1 MMNRFIFFIFYFSFS
16 HAQWISLNLDSVN
29 ETDQVKTF
37 LTGVSLG
44 FGHHTRAIQ
53 TEQQRLVAGVSFIY
67 AKNLNKSAFTDNH
80 LGGIPIL
87 YGRILISNNLF
98 FQGKLSGFTS
108 GGDISQQIGWGFI
121 LNLSDVNNPSVW
133 KLSTNFAHVKSPGNL
148 ILRGLDVFLSKEWE
162 IRNIWWYLGLG
173 KNYYKTRVYS
183 NNDSIPSVL
192 ERENNYIQIGTQLRS
207 ASFIFVPQ
215 LKFLPE
221 IVQISVDVIRGFH

>member
-1 MMNRFIFFIFYFSFS
+1 MNRFIFIIFCFSFS
-16 HAQWISLNLDSVN
+16 YAQWISLNLDSAN

-37 LTGVSLG
+37 LTGVSLS

-53 TEQQRLVAGVSFIY
+53 EQEQRLVAGVSFVY
-67 AKNLNKSAFTDNH
+67 AKNLSKSAFNDNY
-80 LGGIPIL
+80 LGGIPIF
-87 YGRILISNNLF
+87 YGRILISDNLF

-121 LNLSDVNNPSVW
+121 LNLSDINDHSSW
-133 KLSTNFAHVKSPGNL
+133 KLSTNFSHVKSPGNL
-148 ILRGLDVFLSKEWE
+148 NLRGLDVFLSKEWK
-162 IRNIWWYLGLG
+162 IGNIWWYLGLG
-173 KNYYKTRVYS
+173 KNYYKTRIYS

-207 ASFIFVPQ
+207 TSYVFVPQ
-215 LKFLPE
+215 LKFHPE

>member
-1 MMNRFIFFIFYFSFS
+1 MNRFIFIIFCFSFS
-16 HAQWISLNLDSVN
+16 YAQWISLNLDSAN

-53 TEQQRLVAGVSFIY
+53 EQEQRLVAGVSFVY
-67 AKNLNKSAFTDNH
+67 AKNLSKSAFNDNH
-80 LGGIPIL
+80 LGGIPIF
-87 YGRILISNNLF
+87 YGRILISDNLF

-121 LNLSDVNNPSVW
+121 LNLSDISDRSSW
-133 KLSTNFAHVKSPGNL
+133 KLSTNFSHVKSPGNL
-148 ILRGLDVFLSKEWE
+148 NLRGLDVFLSKEWK
-162 IRNIWWYLGLG
+162 IGNIWWYLGLG
-173 KNYYKTRVYS
+173 KNYYKTRIYS
-183 NNDSIPSVL
+183 NKVGIPSVL

-207 ASFIFVPQ
+207 TSYVFVPQ
-215 LKFLPE
+215 LKFHPE

>member
-121 LNLSDVNNPSVW
+121 LNFSDINNHSAW
-133 KLSTNFAHVKSPGNL
+133 KLSTNFAHVKSPWNL
-148 ILRGLDVFLSKEWE
+148 NLRGLDVFLSKEWE
-162 IRNIWWYLGLG
+162 IGNIWCYLGLG

-183 NNDSIPSVL
+183 NKNSIPSVL

-215 LKFLPE
+215 LKFHPE
-221 IVQISVDVIRGFH
+221 IVQISIDVIRGFH

>member
-1 MMNRFIFFIFYFSFS
+1 MNRFIFIIFCFSFS
-16 HAQWISLNLDSVN
+16 YAQWISLNLDSAN

-53 TEQQRLVAGVSFIY
+53 EQEQRLVAGVSFVY
-67 AKNLNKSAFTDNH
+67 AKNLSKSAFNDNY
-80 LGGIPIL
+80 LGGIPIF
-87 YGRILISNNLF
+87 YGRILISDNLF

-121 LNLSDVNNPSVW
+121 LNLSDINDHSSW
-133 KLSTNFAHVKSPGNL
+133 KLSTNFSHVKSPGNL
-148 ILRGLDVFLSKEWE
+148 NLRGLDVFLSKEWK
-162 IRNIWWYLGLG
+162 IGNIWWYLGLG
-173 KNYYKTRVYS
+173 KNYYKTRIYS
-183 NNDSIPSVL
+183 NKVGIPSVL

-207 ASFIFVPQ
+207 TSYVFVPQ
-215 LKFLPE
+215 LKFHPE

>member
-1 MMNRFIFFIFYFSFS
+1 MNRFIFIIFCFSFS
-16 HAQWISLNLDSVN
+16 YAQWISLNLDSAN

-53 TEQQRLVAGVSFIY
+53 QQQQRLVAGVSFVY
-67 AKNLNKSAFTDNH
+67 AKNLSKSAFNDNH
-80 LGGIPIL
+80 LGGIPIF
-87 YGRILISNNLF
+87 YGRILISDNLF
-98 FQGKLSGFTS
+98 FQGKLSGFSS

-121 LNLSDVNNPSVW
+121 LNLSDISDRSSW
-133 KLSTNFAHVKSPGNL
+133 KLSTNFSHVKSPGNL
-148 ILRGLDVFLSKEWE
+148 NLRGLDVFLSKEWK
-162 IRNIWWYLGLG
+162 IGNIWWYLGLG
-173 KNYYKTRVYS
+173 KNYYKTRIYS

-207 ASFIFVPQ
+207 TSYVFVPQ
-215 LKFLPE
+215 LKFHPE

>member
-1 MMNRFIFFIFYFSFS
+1 M
-16 HAQWISLNLDSVN
+16 
-29 ETDQVKTF
+29 
-37 LTGVSLG
+37 
-44 FGHHTRAIQ
+44 
-53 TEQQRLVAGVSFIY
+53 SFIY
-67 AKNLNKSAFTDNH
+67 VKNLNKSTFTDNH

-121 LNLSDVNNPSVW
+121 LNLSDINNHSAW

-148 ILRGLDVFLSKEWE
+148 NLRGLDVFLSKEWE
-162 IRNIWWYLGLG
+162 IGNIWWYLGLG

-215 LKFLPE
+215 LKFHPE

>member
-1 MMNRFIFFIFYFSFS
+1 MNRFIFFIFCFSFS
-16 HAQWISLNLDSVN
+16 HAQWISPNLDSAN

-67 AKNLNKSAFTDNH
+67 AKNLNKSAFTDSH

-162 IRNIWWYLGLG
+162 IGNIWWYLGLG

-215 LKFLPE
+215 LKFHPE
-221 IVQISVDVIRGFH
+221 IVQISVDIIRGFH

>member
-1 MMNRFIFFIFYFSFS
+1 MNRFIFIIFCFSFS
-16 HAQWISLNLDSVN
+16 HAQWISLNLDSAN
-29 ETDQVKTF
+29 ETNQVKTF

-53 TEQQRLVAGVSFIY
+53 EQQQRLVAGVSFIY
-67 AKNLNKSAFTDNH
+67 AKNLSKSAFNDNH
-80 LGGIPIL
+80 LGGIPIF

-121 LNLSDVNNPSVW
+121 LNLSDINDHSSW
-133 KLSTNFAHVKSPGNL
+133 KLSTNFSHVKSPGNL
-148 ILRGLDVFLSKEWE
+148 NLRGLDVFLSKEWK
-162 IRNIWWYLGLG
+162 IGNIWWYLGLG
-173 KNYYKTRVYS
+173 KNYYKTRIYS
-183 NNDSIPSVL
+183 NKVGIPSVL

-215 LKFLPE
+215 LKFHPE
-221 IVQISVDVIRGFH
+221 IVQISLDVIRGFH

>member
-215 LKFLPE
+215 LKFHPE

>member
-1 MMNRFIFFIFYFSFS
+1 MNRFIFFIFCFSFS
-16 HAQWISLNLDSVN
+16 HAQWISLNLDSDP
-29 ETDQVKTF
+29 E

-53 TEQQRLVAGVSFIY
+53 EQQQRLVAGVSFIY
-67 AKNLNKSAFTDNH
+67 AKNLSKSAFNDNH

-108 GGDISQQIGWGFI
+108 GGDISQQIGWGFL
-121 LNLSDVNNPSVW
+121 LNLSDINNHSAW

-148 ILRGLDVFLSKEWE
+148 NLRCLDVFLSKEWE
-162 IRNIWWYLGLG
+162 IGNIWLYLGLG
-173 KNYYKTRVYS
+173 KNYYKTRIY
-183 NNDSIPSVL
+183 SVL

-215 LKFLPE
+215 LKFHPE
-221 IVQISVDVIRGFH
+221 IVQISIDVIRGFH

>member
-1 MMNRFIFFIFYFSFS
+1 MNRFIFIIFCFSFS
-16 HAQWISLNLDSVN
+16 YAQWISLNLDSAN

-53 TEQQRLVAGVSFIY
+53 EQQQRLVAGVSFVY
-67 AKNLNKSAFTDNH
+67 AKNLSKSAFNDNH
-80 LGGIPIL
+80 LGGIPIF
-87 YGRILISNNLF
+87 YGRILISDNLF

-121 LNLSDVNNPSVW
+121 LNFSDINDYSSW
-133 KLSTNFAHVKSPGNL
+133 KLSTNFSHVKSPGNL
-148 ILRGLDVFLSKEWE
+148 NLRGLDVFLSKEWK
-162 IRNIWWYLGLG
+162 IGNIWWYLGLG
-173 KNYYKTRVYS
+173 KNYYKTRIYS

-207 ASFIFVPQ
+207 TSYVFVPQ
-215 LKFLPE
+215 LKFHPE

>member
-1 MMNRFIFFIFYFSFS
+1 MSRFIFFIFCFSFS
-16 HAQWISLNLDSVN
+16 HAQWISPNLDSAN

-37 LTGVSLG
+37 LTGVSLS

-53 TEQQRLVAGVSFIY
+53 EQQQRLVAGVSFIY
-67 AKNLNKSAFTDNH
+67 AKNLSKSAFNDNH
-80 LGGIPIL
+80 LGGIPIF

-121 LNLSDVNNPSVW
+121 LNLSDINNHSAW
-133 KLSTNFAHVKSPGNL
+133 KLSTNFAHVKSPWNL
-148 ILRGLDVFLSKEWE
+148 NLRGLDVFLSKEWE
-162 IRNIWWYLGLG
+162 IGNIWCYLGLG
-173 KNYYKTRVYS
+173 KNYYKTRVYL

-215 LKFLPE
+215 LKFHPE
-221 IVQISVDVIRGFH
+221 IIQISVDVIRGFH

>member
-215 LKFLPE
+215 LKFHPE
-221 IVQISVDVIRGFH
+221 IVQISLDVIRGFY